1 MNLTRLSSIDS
12 VAPVSTSLP
21 VLITLEPDY
30 LLLLHQTKP
39 PIITPID
46 GSPTIDNQKIRVSCA
61 GLITALLTSGALGD
75 IPSSFSLRASQL
87 MEFNTRS

>member
-1 MNLTRLSSIDS
+1 MNLARPGSINS

-21 VLITLEPDY
+21 ILTLEPGY
-30 LLLLHQTKP
+30 LLLLHQTKL
-39 PIITPID
+39 PIIIPID
-46 GSPTIDNQKIRVSCA
+46 GSPAIDNQKIRVSCA